1 MYLEFDGFSKS
12 QPEKC
17 NKDRHFVII
26 DSRIRFYTSF
36 SVSKTLA
43 FPKNVLWNTK
53 QKRVTVNK
61 LFYKNCCSRGGWV
74 LPNASDVT

>member
-26 DSRIRFYTSF
+26 DSRIRFYTSI
-36 SVSKTLA
+36 SVRKHWHFLTDRALEHQTEKSYSYQIL
-43 FPKNVLWNTK
+43 L
-53 QKRVTVNK
+53 
-61 LFYKNCCSRGGWV
+61 
-74 LPNASDVT
+74 